1 MTRRTKVLSL
11 AALTGLLLRQPALGQ
26 VPERTPQA
34 ALDDLAA
41 DGLVSNLSLFRFQG
55 CPQDD
60 PVGRAIFDALRDAD
74 FDLRGYESVRLV
86 RVVSRDKY
94 PDCNYAPLN
103 AWIVEMI
110 DRWHVNDEWAA
121 LEAFARSL
129 RWMEVTIEGDVQ
141 AALLRAAEDEQGPN
155 AAREVIADAALRWR
169 PVERHLEEG
178 IAAFSRSIPR
188 QTKTSWTYYLGRT
201 FGADFFRA
209 FAAVAPTYTDDQLF
223 TIVSAIGTDV
233 RHGRVPANAAGLG
246 LLRAE
251 ISRRPNL
258 PPWAEIGTEAVVVP
272 HSDAPP
278 PGR

>member
-1 MTRRTKVLSL
+1 LV
-11 AALTGLLLRQPALGQ
+11 AALAGSPLSHPAHAQ

-60 PVGRAIFDALRDAD
+60 PVGRAVFEAVRNVDL
-74 FDLRGYESVRLV
+74 DLRGYESVRLV
-86 RVVSRDKY
+86 RVMSRDKY
-94 PDCNYAPLN
+94 PDCGYAPLN

-110 DRWHVNDEWAA
+110 DRWHANGEWGS
-121 LEAFARSL
+121 LDSFAGGL
-129 RWMEVTIEGDVQ
+129 RWMEITIEGAVQ
-141 AALLRAAEDEQGPN
+141 EALLRAAEDEQGPT

-169 PVERHLEEG
+169 PAERHIEEG
-178 IAAFSRSIPR
+178 IAAFGRTIPR
-188 QTKTSWTYYLGRT
+188 QTKTSRTYYLGRT

-223 TIVSAIGTDV
+223 TIVSAIGSDV
-233 RHGRVPANAAGLG
+233 RNGRVPPNVAGLEA
-246 LLRAE
+246 LRAE
-251 ISRRPNL
+251 VRRRPDL
-258 PPWAEIGTEAVVVP
+258 PPWAQIGTEATVVP